1 MTRAEKYRC
10 EFNRLEKI
18 LKRKDGASDEKSL
31 RSVVE
36 SLARKRGNRVIQQYK
51 RRDYTAYTT

>member
-18 LKRKDGASDEKSL
+18 LKRKDGASDEKSI

-36 SLARKRGNRVIQQYK
+36 SLARK
-51 RRDYTAYTT
+51 